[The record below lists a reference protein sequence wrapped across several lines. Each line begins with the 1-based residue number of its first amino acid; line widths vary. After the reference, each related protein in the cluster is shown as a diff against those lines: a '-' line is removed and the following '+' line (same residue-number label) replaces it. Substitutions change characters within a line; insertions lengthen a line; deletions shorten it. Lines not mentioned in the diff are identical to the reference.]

1 MSAMRQAASF
11 PGNISA
17 SGTIVCDAGVLVHK
31 GSKPFNVARSPVW
44 DRTACI
50 NQSAGVPC
58 GESPGS
64 RWASEAEARDIV
76 AYLIETYPAGTRDHA
91 GLSSPS
97 VHFINGEKHDHHI
110 YPSARF
116 RTD

>member
-1 MSAMRQAASF
+1 MTLPGLDVTVAASVAAAIGDIRRF
-11 PGNISA
+11 
-17 SGTIVCDAGVLVHK
+17 CDPQRL
-31 GSKPFNVARSPVW
+31 
-44 DRTACI
+44 
-50 NQSAGVPC
+50 
-58 GESPGS
+58 
-64 RWASEAEARDIV
+64 V